1 MSNARLTRPRGR
13 VSASGERTKT
23 RRLKLQFI
31 QVAFAG
37 HNRKEDLGDPEEAAV
52 GLKAAFAM
60 LAKAGVHR
68 ARLISGL
75 APGADYLAAAAWSA
89 AGLGQVHA
97 VYPYLDLPPNAVAD
111 LAHSATWLDGKTTE
125 ALGRNAHLAQTR
137 WLIGVADLLVVVWTG
152 EHARG
157 AGGTADAVR
166 LALEHNIPVL
176 WIKPGEAAL
185 RLIRPEHLDEDFGF
199 LEFLEELR
207 FSRAPLVRKATPAAI
222 YSALADLGLAGE
234 LPSLEPEAE
243 APKPILFIPWWRAYS
258 MFRRS
263 LGGTAA
269 PFKARPPPA
278 DLVAEPGFQRL
289 TQAYARVDMAAN
301 SLGAMHRSHQII
313 LLGVAIVATFVGS
326 APSLWPNTKLI
337 MVTIELTLAV
347 GAFAVWLA
355 SERGRRHQRWGD
367 LRQRAED
374 LRLERVAWA
383 LGVNPIRHGM
393 NFASGRAARHV
404 RRLAG
409 VPTGA
414 FDRRRVKAW
423 GDWALDE
430 LIVGQAAYHRAQS
443 LINGRVSHRVHEWE
457 NISFAAFM
465 IVLLSYVVAA
475 ISMLAFQ
482 GSPPSWLDG
491 LVGLAGAMAPA
502 IGATGLALEA
512 TLALN
517 EQGQRSRVL
526 AVHLEAI
533 VSRMSPKTNL
543 EALQAAAKAAIRL
556 QRAQETHWTEGTA
569 RRRLIR
575 GG

>member
-1 MSNARLTRPRGR
+1 MSTAALTPRLSPTR
-13 VSASGERTKT
+13 ASGEQTKK

-37 HNRKEDLGDPEEAAV
+37 HNRKEDLGDPTEAAA
-52 GLKAAFAM
+52 GLEAAFAM
-60 LAKAGVHR
+60 LVQAGVHQ

-75 APGADYLAAAAWSA
+75 APGADLLAAAAWKA
-89 AGLGQVHA
+89 AGLGPVHA
-97 VYPYLDLPPNAVAD
+97 VYPYLDTPAD
-111 LAHSATWLDGKTTE
+111 AASELAHSATWLNGKATE

-176 WIKPGEAAL
+176 WIKPGEAATV

-207 FSRAPLVRKATPAAI
+207 FSRAPLVRKGTAAAI
-222 YSALADLGLAGE
+222 YAALADLGLAGE
-234 LPSLEPEAE
+234 VPSLEPESKG
-243 APKPILFIPWWRAYS
+243 PRPFLFMRWWRAYAA
-258 MFRRS
+258 FRRT
-263 LGGTAA
+263 LGGTAPA
-269 PFKARPPPA
+269 FKAQPPPP
-278 DLVAEPGFQRL
+278 DLIAEPGFQRL
-289 TQAYARVDMAAN
+289 TEAYERADVAAN
-301 SLGAMHRSHQII
+301 NLGAVHRSHQII

-326 APSLWPNTKLI
+326 APSLWPKTKLI
-337 MVTIELTLAV
+337 MVSIELALAV
-347 GAFAVWLA
+347 GALGVWLA

-383 LGVNPIRHGM
+383 LGVNPRQGTIY
-393 NFASGRAARHV
+393 SGRAARHV

-414 FDRRRVKAW
+414 FNPRRVKAW
-423 GDWALDE
+423 GDWAMDE
-430 LIVGQAAYHRAQS
+430 LILGQAAYHRAQS

-457 NISFAAFM
+457 NISFAVFLV
-465 IVLLSYVVAA
+465 VLLTYVVSA
-475 ISMLAFQ
+475 ISMLALQ
-482 GSPPSWLDG
+482 GGPPSWLDG

-517 EQGQRSRVL
+517 EQAQRSRVL
-526 AVHLEAI
+526 AVHLETI
-533 VSRMSPKTNL
+533 VSRMGSKPGL
-543 EALQAAAKAAIRL
+543 EALQAAAKEAIRL